1 MGLLIDVISGVRNI
15 RGETGLS
22 PALNLDV
29 VVHPADD
36 AAKAVIE
43 QYREMIVTLARL
55 RSITVTDSAER
66 PKASA
71 SAVARG
77 ATIHV
82 LLEGVIDFAK
92 ERERMEKELGKLAK
106 DFASIAKKL
115 QNQDFLAKAPA
126 EVVTK
131 VRDQQQELLGRQQKI
146 QSNLDKIR
154 EY

>member
-1 MGLLIDVISGVRNI
+1 
-15 RGETGLS
+15 
-22 PALNLDV
+22 
-29 VVHPADD
+29 
-36 AAKAVIE
+36 
-43 QYREMIVTLARL
+43 
-55 RSITVTDSAER
+55 
-66 PKASA
+66 
-71 SAVARG
+71 VARG

-92 ERERMEKELGKLAK
+92 ERERMEKELGKLAQ

-131 VRDQQQELLGRQQKI
+131 VRDQQQELLDRQQKI

-154 EY
+154 EYGS